1 MAEKVSN
8 KCKKEEGE
16 WTKKE
21 EIAESGDAR
30 GSMHSESEIR
40 GWG

>member
-8 KCKKEEGE
+8 KCKNEEGE